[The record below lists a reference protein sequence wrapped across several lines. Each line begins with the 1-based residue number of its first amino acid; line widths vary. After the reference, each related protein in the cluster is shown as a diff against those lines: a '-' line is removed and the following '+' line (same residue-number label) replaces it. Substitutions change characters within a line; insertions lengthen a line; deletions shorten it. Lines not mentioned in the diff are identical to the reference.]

1 MAACNSGSNSN
12 LAAQIDKPKRSS
24 NWTEVETSALIRIWN
39 EYLSDLRTAKRNAKV
54 YEKIAEE
61 FFEATGIS
69 RDKDQIRTKVTNLT
83 FQYRKLK
90 ATCGSVASSSYW
102 PYYEAIHSMLAQ
114 FPGQDEISIS
124 ESGLQIPSVSKSEA
138 PSPPPK
144 PTSLPNVSD
153 DILISEGSSCE
164 SDLIENS
171 SSFHSSQLRYGPP
184 PIKKRKT
191 SNAELHKKRI
201 KLMESM
207 LEEQKKISAAVEET
221 NREVQRILD
230 QQTLLLNQ
238 SLQLQKHMLHLL
250 EKVVCQHGAKKPNV
264 F

>member
-1 MAACNSGSNSN
+1 MAACNSGSSSS
-12 LAAQIDKPKRSS
+12 AAQIDKPKRSS
-24 NWTEVETSALIRIWN
+24 NWTEVETRALIRIWN

-90 ATCGSVASSSYW
+90 ATCGNGASSSYW
-102 PYYEAIHSMLAQ
+102 PYYEGIHRMLSQ
-114 FPGQDEISIS
+114 FPGQDETSIS
-124 ESGLQIPSVSKSEA
+124 ESVSQIPSASKSEA
-138 PSPPPK
+138 PSPPPEQ
-144 PTSLPNVSD
+144 TTHLSVSD
-153 DILISEGSSCE
+153 DVLLSEGSSCE
-164 SDLIENS
+164 SDLMENS
-171 SSFHSSQLRYGPP
+171 SSFHSSQLRYEPQ
-184 PIKKRKT
+184 PIKKRKA
-191 SNAELHKKRI
+191 SNADLHKKRLR
-201 KLMESM
+201 LMKSM

-250 EKVVCQHGAKKPNV
+250 EKVVCQYSAKKANV

>member
-1 MAACNSGSNSN
+1 MAACNSGSSSS
-12 LAAQIDKPKRSS
+12 AAQVDKPKRSS

-102 PYYEAIHSMLAQ
+102 PYYEAIHRMLAQ
-114 FPGQDEISIS
+114 FPGQDEINMS
-124 ESGLQIPSVSKSEA
+124 ESVLQIPSVSKSEV

-144 PTSLPNVSD
+144 TSLPNISD
-153 DILISEGSSCE
+153 DVLMSEGSSCE
-164 SDLIENS
+164 SDLVENS
-171 SSFHSSQLRYGPP
+171 SSFHSSQLRNDPQP
-184 PIKKRKT
+184 VKRRKT
-191 SNAELHKKRI
+191 SNADLHKKRI

-250 EKVVCQHGAKKPNV
+250 EKVACQHGAKKTNV

>member
-1 MAACNSGSNSN
+1 MAACNSGSSSS
-12 LAAQIDKPKRSS
+12 LAAQVDKPKRSS

-102 PYYEAIHSMLAQ
+102 PYYEAIHSMLTQ

-124 ESGLQIPSVSKSEA
+124 ESVLQIPSVSKSEA

-164 SDLIENS
+164 SDLMENS

-221 NREVQRILD
+221 NREIPASAVICFYL
-230 QQTLLLNQ
+230 
-238 SLQLQKHMLHLL
+238 
-250 EKVVCQHGAKKPNV
+250 
-264 F
+264 

>member
-1 MAACNSGSNSN
+1 MAACNSGSSSS
-12 LAAQIDKPKRSS
+12 AAQIGKPKRSS

-90 ATCGSVASSSYW
+90 ATCGNVASSSYW
-102 PYYEAIHSMLAQ
+102 PYYEAIHRMLSQ
-114 FPGQDEISIS
+114 FPGQDETSLS
-124 ESGLQIPSVSKSEA
+124 ESMPQIPSASKSEA
-138 PSPPPK
+138 PSPPPE
-144 PTSLPNVSD
+144 PTPLANVSED
-153 DILISEGSSCE
+153 VLISEGSSYE
-164 SDLIENS
+164 SDLLENS
-171 SSFHSSQLRYGPP
+171 SSFHSSQLGYEAHPS
-184 PIKKRKT
+184 KKRKA
-191 SNAELHKKRI
+191 SNTDFHKKRLR
-201 KLMESM
+201 LMASM

-221 NREVQRILD
+221 NRGVQRILD

-250 EKVVCQHGAKKPNV
+250 EKVVCQHSPKKPNV

>member
-1 MAACNSGSNSN
+1 MAACNSGSSNS
-12 LAAQIDKPKRSS
+12 AAQIEKPKRSS

-90 ATCGSVASSSYW
+90 ATCGNVASSSYW
-102 PYYEAIHSMLAQ
+102 PYYEAIHRMLAQ
-114 FPGQDEISIS
+114 FPGQDEINIS
-124 ESGLQIPSVSKSEA
+124 DSVLQIPSVSKSEA
-138 PSPPPK
+138 PSSPQK
-144 PTSLPNVSD
+144 QTSLPNLSD
-153 DILISEGSSCE
+153 DVLISEGSSYE
-164 SDLIENS
+164 SELVENS
-171 SSFHSSQLRYGPP
+171 SSFHSSQLRYESQ

-191 SNAELHKKRI
+191 SNADLHKKRI
-201 KLMESM
+201 RLMESM

-250 EKVVCQHGAKKPNV
+250 EKVVCQHGGNKTSV